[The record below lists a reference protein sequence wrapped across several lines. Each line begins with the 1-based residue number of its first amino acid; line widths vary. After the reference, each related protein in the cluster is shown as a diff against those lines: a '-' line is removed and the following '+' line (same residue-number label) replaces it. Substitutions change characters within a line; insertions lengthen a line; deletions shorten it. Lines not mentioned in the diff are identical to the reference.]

1 MRQQLKKEYEKE
13 MKKLVSFMILNHSQ
27 MHLKPFLPMSL
38 RIPIQQQRKRF
49 MDTVQHGTKLI
60 DQQSIWLKR
69 L

>member
-1 MRQQLKKEYEKE
+1 
-13 MKKLVSFMILNHSQ
+13 MILNHSQ

-60 DQQSIWLKR
+60 DQQYLAKETIKASI
-69 L
+69 